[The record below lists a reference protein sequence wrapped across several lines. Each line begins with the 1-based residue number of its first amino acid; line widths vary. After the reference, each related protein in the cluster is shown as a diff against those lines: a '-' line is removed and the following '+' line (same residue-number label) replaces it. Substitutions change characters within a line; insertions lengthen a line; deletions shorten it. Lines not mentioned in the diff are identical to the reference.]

1 MKIKKISARG
11 NELQEFLNSK
21 KADQMSFLDT
31 VSAIAAQVK
40 AEGDQAIFALT
51 EKFDGVRL
59 NADNFRVSSEE
70 IDDAYEQV
78 GDEYLD
84 ALLKAVDNLFAYHER
99 QLRNSWMETDA
110 AGNITGQIFSPL
122 ERVGV
127 YVPGGT
133 AAYPSSVLM
142 NVIPAQTAGVRE
154 IAMVSPPGK
163 MAGLIHIR

>member
-70 IDDAYEQV
+70 IDD
-78 GDEYLD
+78 GFEYY
-84 ALLKAVDNLFAYHER
+84 LKK
-99 QLRNSWMETDA
+99 
-110 AGNITGQIFSPL
+110 II
-122 ERVGV
+122 
-127 YVPGGT
+127 
-133 AAYPSSVLM
+133 
-142 NVIPAQTAGVRE
+142 
-154 IAMVSPPGK
+154 
-163 MAGLIHIR
+163 